1 MSSLIKSLRDTVEAV
16 LGGSPDECR
25 AKVEHYPTEYNPLN

>member
-25 AKVEHYPTEYNPLN
+25 AKVEYYPTEYNPLN